1 MSIRIEALTKRF
13 NDHIIFDNLNLDIPT
28 GRIVALTGR
37 SGCGKTT
44 LLRMIS
50 GIDNSYTGSVSG
62 VPEKKSF
69 MFQED
74 RLLPWYDVRKNLE
87 FVLRDV
93 MDRAEMRS
101 MTDSMI
107 AAVDLA
113 GHEHKKPGAL
123 SGGMQRRVAMA
134 RAFCYPADL
143 LIMDEPFKGFDA
155 SLTDELIALFERLYA
170 GSGKTVLLVLHE
182 QDVIDRL
189 GCGVIDVE
197 KLAVPSFSNRAQ
209 RDDNQIGTVENA

>member
-1 MSIRIEALTKRF
+1 MNIRIESLTKRF
-13 NDHIIFDNLNLDIPT
+13 NGHVIFENLNLEIPA

-44 LLRMIS
+44 LLRMIAGLDTDYS
-50 GIDNSYTGSVSG
+50 GQITG
-62 VPEKKSF
+62 VPAKMSF

-74 RLLPWYDVRKNLE
+74 RLLPWCDVRQNLE
-87 FVLRDV
+87 FVLKDV
-93 MDRAEMRS
+93 MNRDEMRNVINS
-101 MTDSMI
+101 ML

-113 GHEHKKPGAL
+113 GHAHKKPAEL

-143 LIMDEPFKGFDA
+143 LVMDEPFKGFDA
-155 SLTDELIALFERLYA
+155 ELTNELISLFERLYT

-182 QDVIDRL
+182 PEIIARL
-189 GCGVIDVE
+189 GCGVIDIQA
-197 KLAVPSFSNRAQ
+197 LAAPSPSGVQ
-209 RDDNQIGTVENA
+209 RDNHQLGAIENA

>member
-13 NDHIIFDNLNLDIPT
+13 DDHVIFDGLNLEIPT

-50 GIDNSYTGSVSG
+50 GIDKSYTGSISG

-93 MDRAEMRS
+93 MEKDEMRNVA
-101 MTDSMI
+101 DGMI

-113 GHEHKKPGAL
+113 GHAHKKPGTL

-143 LIMDEPFKGFDA
+143 FIMDEPFKGFDA
-155 SLTDELIALFERLYA
+155 GLTDELIALFERLYA

-182 QDVIDRL
+182 QNVIDRL
-189 GCGVIDVE
+189 GCDVIDVE
-197 KLAVPSFSNRAQ
+197 ALAAPSVSSRAQ